1 MVGSNCRTPDA
12 HTHPPSTST
21 KHAFMCLHGPCITIF
36 GVFYSI
42 WLHVARH
49 TSLLQLMVRTGNA
62 QRSKLQDLYQRSL
75 KDHFTCDA
83 TYHQCEHC

>member
-1 MVGSNCRTPDA
+1 M
-12 HTHPPSTST
+12 
-21 KHAFMCLHGPCITIF
+21 
-36 GVFYSI
+36 
-42 WLHVARH
+42 HVARR

-83 TYHQCEHC
+83 TYYQCEHC